1 VGDAFISDAFDPG
14 LLEVVDAGLLV
25 GGVLEE
31 DLDAVGSGGLEALDA
46 PDVEEVGQAAGGG
59 GVIAG
64 FLVGEEKTFAVAVFG
79 GGEAVLRIEEDAG
92 GVLGE
97 DGGDED
103 LELFEV
109 VGVGCGSALLG
120 EGLLKGSTL
129 IHGGGG
135 DHATMVG
142 DGLEAG

>member
-1 VGDAFISDAFDPG
+1 M
-14 LLEVVDAGLLV
+14 LEVVDAGLLV
-25 GGVLEE
+25 GGVVEE
-31 DLDAVGSGGLEALDA
+31 DLDAVGTGGLEALNA

-59 GVIAG
+59 GVVAG
-64 FLVGEEKTFAVAVFG
+64 LLVGEQEALAVAVLG
-79 GGEAVLRIEEDAG
+79 GREAELGVEEDG
-92 GVLGE
+92 GCVFGE

-109 VGVGCGSALLG
+109 VGVGCGSALFG
-120 EGLLKGSTL
+120 EGLLEGSALT
-129 IHGGGG
+129 HGGGG